1 MRSLLL
7 IAACL
12 VVSACRLDTTIDAKD
27 YSQTCSANTDCVLVV
42 EGDAC
47 SPCGGCQTGAIA
59 VGAKASFDRDLAT
72 LKNSCPSRLFQPPVA
87 CTAAACL
94 QPEAFCN
101 AGTCDSRP
109 VTR

>member
-27 YSQTCSANTDCVLVV
+27 YLQTCSVNADCVLVA

-47 SPCGGCQTGAIA
+47 SLCGGCQTSAINLS
-59 VGAKASFDRDLAT
+59 AKASFDSDVTT
-72 LKNSCPSRLFQPPVA
+72 LKSSCPPRLFQPPVA
-87 CTAAACL
+87 CATGACL

-101 AGTCDSRP
+101 AGTCDTRP

>member
-1 MRSLLL
+1 MRSLLV
-7 IAACL
+7 IALCL
-12 VVSACRLDTTIDAKD
+12 AASACRLDTTIDAKD
-27 YSQTCSANTDCVLVV
+27 YTQTCTANADCVLVA

-47 SPCGGCQTGAIA
+47 SPCGGCQTSAIN
-59 VGAKASFDRDLAT
+59 VSAKASFDRDVTT
-72 LKNSCPSRLFQPPVA
+72 LKNSCPPRLFQPPVA
-87 CTAAACL
+87 CAAAACL